1 VSETDVLIVGAGPV
15 GLSLAIDLGRRG
27 ISCVVVERSDG
38 IIHHP
43 KATAQNARTMEF
55 FRRWGIAE
63 SVKSAGAPPDY
74 PHTVLYVTDM
84 NGFEIARFERAA
96 HGGSKPLDISPE
108 RPQRVNQL
116 FLDPI
121 LLQHAKTFQSVTLR
135 YSCEFESFVD
145 TGDEIVARVR
155 AAGGVE
161 TITARYII
169 DCSGTRGAVRRA
181 LGIEMEGRKG
191 IDYNVSIFFKVPE
204 LWSYHDKGKAA
215 LHFFVDAAGISRNLV
230 QLDGRELWRLG
241 VSDQELFEHP
251 ERVDAERLI
260 TEAMGRS
267 IPFELIGVSRWTAHD
282 LVAGSYRRGRAFLAG
297 DAAHLNPP
305 SGGFGLNTG
314 MGDVIDLGWK
324 LAAVLA
330 GWGGPVLLDSYDLER
345 RPIAE
350 RNVRQGAD
358 NYVRGMEMKI
368 DPSIAEDT
376 AAGERARRELGE
388 HIQRIQR
395 RTFITDGTALGYVY
409 AGSPIVCDDGTPPP
423 EDTIMEYHPTTR
435 PGARAPHAWLAD
447 GRSILDLFG
456 THFVLLRF
464 AAGAP
469 NADAIREAFAKAG
482 VPLDIVSIENPDTA
496 RLYERKLVL
505 VRPDGHV
512 AWRSD
517 DVPDDVSALVD
528 VVRGAVGVSHGV

>member
-1 VSETDVLIVGAGPV
+1 MTKTEVLIVGAGPV

-43 KATAQNARTMEF
+43 RATAQNARTMEF

-63 SVKSAGAPPDY
+63 TVKAAGAPPDF
-74 PHTVLYVTDM
+74 PHTVLYVTNM
-84 NGFEIARFERAA
+84 NGFEIARFERAS

-121 LLQHAKTFQSVTLR
+121 LLDVAASYESVTLR
-135 YSCEFESFVD
+135 YRCEFESFVD
-145 TGDEIVARVR
+145 TGDRVVASVR
-155 AAGGVE
+155 SEGIAG
-161 TITARYII
+161 TIEAQYII
-169 DCSGTRGAVRRA
+169 DCSGTRAVVRRA

-204 LWSYHDKGKAA
+204 LWTYHDKGKAA
-215 LHFFVDAAGISRNLV
+215 LHFFVDAAGITRNLV

-241 VSDQELFEHP
+241 VSDQELFDHP
-251 ERVDAERLI
+251 ETVDAQRLI
-260 TEAMGRS
+260 TECIGRS
-267 IPFELIGVSRWTAHD
+267 IPFELLGVSCWTAHD
-282 LVAGSYRRGRAFLAG
+282 LVARSYRSGRAFLAG

-324 LAAVLA
+324 LSAVLA
-330 GWGGPVLLDSYDLER
+330 GWGDPGLLDSYEVER

-350 RNVRQGAD
+350 RNVKQGTE
-358 NYVRGMEMKI
+358 NYLRGLEMKI
-368 DPSIAEDT
+368 DPAIGDDS
-376 AAGERARRELGE
+376 AAGEQARRELGE
-388 HIQRIQR
+388 HIVRIQR

-423 EDTIMEYHPTTR
+423 EDTIMEYHPTSR

-456 THFVLLRF
+456 DKFVLLRF
-464 AAGAP
+464 GSDAP
-469 NADAIREAFAKAG
+469 NADALRDAFAERN
-482 VPLDIVSIENPDTA
+482 VPLDIVTLGDAETA
-496 RLYERKLVL
+496 RLYERRLVL

-512 AWRSD
+512 AWRAD
-517 DVPDDVSALVD
+517 AMPEDADTIVD
-528 VVRGAVGVSHGV
+528 VVRGARNAR